1 MNVKIRRLIAT
12 YIDFII
18 IAWPTCYLGNYLNPM
33 FETNLILYIILS
45 MIILIIGFN
54 IFLRKDTIFGYRSI
68 GKKIT
73 RLKIYDMDGS
83 EIKDKKK
90 LIDRIFQ
97 SLSTAHLYPFMI
109 LINNKSNGDKR
120 IGTEVK

>member
-97 SLSTAHLYPFMI
+97 SLPTAHLYPFMI